1 MVAQGKVSSDQM
13 RRPTGVKRRDS
24 GQMSQDSFL
33 EEARHEMQM
42 SKLNHNIGFQSRQGI
57 GKCSE
62 DWLTS
67 ETLGKP
73 EVILG
78 E

>member
-1 MVAQGKVSSDQM
+1 
-13 RRPTGVKRRDS
+13 
-24 GQMSQDSFL
+24 MSQDSFL